1 MRLEYT
7 FELEQV
13 KVPRFS
19 VEAVEGIGK
28 VFTLASLVLNVLDVK
43 EAVEL
48 VFHGL
53 NPDDPGRKIEAFR
66 RIVDSASTDEDLVYE
81 QGKGGAVPGSSSY
94 YQWVRVSRR
103 A

>member
-7 FELEQV
+7 FELGNVE
-13 KVPRFS
+13 VPRLA

-28 VFTLASLVLNVLDVK
+28 VFTLATLVLNVLDAK
-43 EAVEL
+43 PLVEL

-53 NPDDPGRKIEAFR
+53 NPEDPGRKIEAFK
-66 RIVDSASTDEDLVYE
+66 RIVEDSQGGKQVVYE
-81 QGKGGAVPGSSSY
+81 EGEGGAVPGSSSY
-94 YQWVRVSRR
+94 YQWLRVSRK

>member
-7 FELEQV
+7 FALSDV
-13 KVPRFS
+13 PVPRFA

-28 VFTLASLVLNVLDVK
+28 LFTLATLVMNVLTIK
-43 EAVEL
+43 SRVEI

-53 NPDDPGRKIEAFR
+53 NPEDPGRKIDAFR
-66 RIVDSASTDEDLVYE
+66 EIAKTSEAGGELRFVIGHGGRI
-81 QGKGGAVPGSSSY
+81 PGSSSY
-94 YQWVRVSRR
+94 FQWLHVER

>member
-7 FELEQV
+7 FDLGDV
-13 KVPRFS
+13 VLPRFS

-28 VFTLASLVLNVLDVK
+28 VFTLATLVLNVLDVK

-53 NPDDPGRKIEAFR
+53 NPDDPGRKIEAFK
-66 RIVDSASTDEDLVYE
+66 RIVESARSRNGLRYE
-81 QGKGGAVPGSSSY
+81 EGQGGGVPGSSSY
-94 YQWVRVSRR
+94 YQWVRVTRQK
-103 A
+103 